1 MAAALSDL
9 DAFAAVARHRSFRRA
24 ATERRVSPS
33 LLSQTVRRLEE
44 RLGVRLLNRTTRA
57 VSPTQ
62 AGEAL
67 LAELGPALD
76 QIARAVDGVNAFRGS
91 PTGLLRLNAPKPIA
105 HYVIAPM
112 IGAFRAAYP
121 GIEVELSAQDA
132 LIDVVAEKFD
142 AGVRFGES
150 LAQDMVAVPFGP
162 RQRMAVFGA
171 PSYFAARERPRTV
184 EDLLGH
190 VLIRNRFPGGGIG
203 PWEFEKD
210 GKAVSLVPEGPVT
223 VDDPNVELRLALDG
237 VGLAFMFEPY
247 GAAHVA
253 AGRLELVLPDWCPEF
268 EAPFLYMSSRRL
280 VPSALRAFID
290 FARQYWAPELTD
302 AN

>member
-1 MAAALSDL
+1 MTVALSDL

-24 ATERRVSPS
+24 AAERGVSPS
-33 LLSQTVRRLEE
+33 LLSQIVRRLEE
-44 RLGVRLLNRTTRA
+44 QLDVRLLNRTTRA

-67 LAELGPALD
+67 LEHLTPAFE
-76 QIARAVDGVNAFRGS
+76 QITRAVDGVNAFRGS
-91 PTGLLRLNAPKPIA
+91 PSGLLRLSAPKPVA

-112 IGAFRAAYP
+112 LAGFMAAHP
-121 GIEVELSAQDA
+121 GVEVEVSAQDA
-132 LIDVVAEKFD
+132 FIDVVAEGFD

-162 RQRMAVFGA
+162 PQRMVVLGSSAYLESRG
-171 PSYFAARERPRTV
+171 RPETV

-210 GKAVSLVPEGPVT
+210 EKTVRLVPHGPVT
-223 VDDPNVELRLALDG
+223 VDDPDLELKLVLDG
-237 VGLAFMFEPY
+237 VGLAFMFQQY
-247 GAAHVA
+247 GAAEVA
-253 AGRLELVLPDWCPEF
+253 AGRLELVLPDWCPAF

-280 VPSALRAFID
+280 VPGPLRAFID
-290 FARQYWAPELTD
+290 HAKAYWSGAR
-302 AN
+302 